1 MTKRILITGATDGI
15 GLEAAKLLAADG
27 HHLLLHGRSEDK
39 LASVASLIGNGAETI
54 RADLSDLDAVD
65 KMAKE
70 IGARYEQL
78 DVLINNAG
86 VFKTPVTT
94 AANGLDVRIV
104 VNTLAPYLLARR
116 LLPLM
121 NTSGR
126 IINLSSAAQAPVD
139 LAAFETNTNLADNAA
154 YAQSKLAITMW
165 STYMDEKIGD
175 SGPLVVSVNPG
186 SLLATNMV
194 KDAYGIPG
202 SDVQIGAKILYDAAL
217 SDTFQDAGGKY
228 WDNDSG
234 QFADPHADALNTSK
248 REAVV
253 DAIQSALSRL
263 GH

>member
-1 MTKRILITGATDGI
+1 MTKGILITGATDGI

-27 HHLLLHGRSEDK
+27 HYLLLHGRSEEK
-39 LASVASLIGNGAETI
+39 LACVANLIGNDAETI

-65 KMAKE
+65 AMAKE
-70 IGARYEQL
+70 ISARYDQL

-121 NTSGR
+121 NKDGR
-126 IINLSSAAQAPVD
+126 IVNLSSAAQAPVD
-139 LAAFETNTNLADNAA
+139 LAAFESNTHLADSAA

-165 STYMDEKIGD
+165 SSHMDEEIGD
-175 SGPLVVSVNPG
+175 GGPMVVSVNPG

-202 SDVQIGAKILYDAAL
+202 SDIQIGAKILYDAAL
-217 SDTFQDAGGKY
+217 SDTFQNAGGKY

-234 QFADPHADALNTSK
+234 QFADPHADALNK
-248 REAVV
+248 AKQDAVV
-253 DAIQSALSRL
+253 HAIKSALSRL
-263 GH
+263 GY